1 MALSGSFRTT
11 AYDSRCL
18 ELSWTAT
25 QSIANNTSTIS
36 WTLKAVGTGE
46 HKYYNA
52 GNFKAV
58 IDGETV
64 YFSED
69 RITTSDGLVI
79 ASGTKTIAHNSDGSR
94 AFSAY
99 AEAGIWSY
107 AVNCTG
113 SATFTLNQI
122 PRAATITSAPDF
134 NDEQNPIITYS
145 NQAMSSVSSLEA
157 CISLTGAKDDIAYRA
172 IPINGTS
179 YTFNLAD
186 EERAVLIN
194 ATATSNSRTVYFYI
208 KTVIAGVTY
217 LKSIPKTFSII
228 NAEPS
233 ISPTV
238 EDVGGSSVP
247 LTGNS
252 DIVIKGFNYMQ
263 ASSLAAT
270 YKGATIASQKI
281 SCGNSVVNAGSG
293 AFSNVESGE
302 FIFSVTDS
310 RGNTTVQTV
319 TKQTIEYIKLT
330 CNLAAEAPTTAG
342 EATLTITGNY
352 FSGSFGAQSNTLAI
366 EYRYKANNEEYG
378 EWAAA
383 SYAIAD
389 NKYSATVE
397 LPGLNYLNSYT
408 FQARAIDKI
417 STIESTERKVKTTPI
432 FDWGENDFNFNVPV
446 TVKGDLSVEGD
457 ISAEGSATIGG
468 DMAITGALSL
478 LGANLADFIV
488 EEGTADNNWN
498 YIKFNNGLAIVYSM
512 NFGITMPAYSA
523 LGSLYWRTIEITLPI
538 ITSSIFVS
546 IGDSGADYARWT
558 RCNGNWGSN
567 KVTIQQYS
575 VNTNGNSAYTR
586 LQGFVI
592 GKWK

>member
-1 MALSGSFRTT
+1 M
-11 AYDSRCL
+11 
-18 ELSWTAT
+18 
-25 QSIANNTSTIS
+25 
-36 WTLKAVGTGE
+36 
-46 HKYYNA
+46 
-52 GNFKAV
+52 
-58 IDGETV
+58 
-64 YFSED
+64 
-69 RITTSDGLVI
+69 
-79 ASGTKTIAHNSDGSR
+79 
-94 AFSAY
+94 
-99 AEAGIWSY
+99 
-107 AVNCTG
+107 
-113 SATFTLNQI
+113 
-122 PRAATITSAPDF
+122 
-134 NDEQNPIITYS
+134 
-145 NQAMSSVSSLEA
+145 
-157 CISLTGAKDDIAYRA
+157 
-172 IPINGTS
+172 
-179 YTFNLAD
+179 
-186 EERAVLIN
+186 
-194 ATATSNSRTVYFYI
+194 
-208 KTVIAGVTY
+208 
-217 LKSIPKTFSII
+217 
-228 NAEPS
+228 
-233 ISPTV
+233 
-238 EDVGGSSVP
+238 P

-302 FIFSVTDS
+302 FIFSVTDN

-319 TKQTIEYIKLT
+319 TKQMIEYIKLT

-342 EATLTITGNY
+342 EANLTITGNY
-352 FSGSFGAQSNTLAI
+352 FSGSFGAQNNTLAV

-397 LPGLNYLNSYT
+397 LSGLNYLNSYT
-408 FQARAIDKI
+408 FQARAIDKT

-446 TVKGDLSVEGD
+446 TVKGDLSAEGD

-523 LGSLYWRTIEITLPI
+523 LGSLYWRTIEITIPI

-567 KVTIQQYS
+567 KATIQQYS